1 MMRLASGADTDRLE
15 QVLADLRNFVD
26 GLHGCS
32 GFHHGPNRDFEN
44 KSPGFA
50 IGFTLDAQDAEA
62 LAAYAVHPTHRKIG
76 AELVGFC
83 EGGADG
89 IIVFDIE
96 TGP

>member
-1 MMRLASGADTDRLE
+1 MMQLASGADTVRLE
-15 QVLADLRNFVD
+15 QALADLGDFVD
-26 GLHGCS
+26 DLDGCS

-44 KSPGFA
+44 KSPGYD

-76 AELVGFC
+76 AKLASFC

-89 IIVFDIE
+89 ITVFDIE
-96 TGP
+96 TGT